1 MRKKVRPSAQ
11 ANWASKRLVRV
22 SQIRTDLLL
31 GMCIICMYIYIRMS
45 IYIYNHVHIHA
56 THTCTCRHPFNFDQ
70 YVPFHY
76 CPDGEISML
85 GWLNSGQIRPLP
97 GTGKA
102 APSLSWAPSDHNH
115 NARTRG
121 VEPTNLPMNCGFKV
135 TTQTHYLTIS
145 NPWFPVLATRELTPT
160 PINYNS

>member
-1 MRKKVRPSAQ
+1 MILTIIINYITNIHPIQSYTANSVIFWIELRVLKNAEKSETICAGELSFKAACKGISNQNRPTS
-11 ANWASKRLVRV
+11 RHVYHMYV
-22 SQIRTDLLL
+22 
-31 GMCIICMYIYIRMS
+31 YIYIIMS

-102 APSLSWAPSDHNH
+102 APSLS
-115 NARTRG
+115 
-121 VEPTNLPMNCGFKV
+121 
-135 TTQTHYLTIS
+135 
-145 NPWFPVLATRELTPT
+145 
-160 PINYNS
+160 